1 MAASS
6 TAETERHRVR
16 PIIPG
21 DALSTR
27 VWLLRL
33 GAGGLLAKLAEWG
46 ALAAGRTPSVWQQVL
61 GTLGSLAWLVAAAW
75 GLWLLFHRIRR
86 RFEWRVRHK
95 LVLSYVFAGVVPVLL
110 AGAFALLVAQ
120 LLLLSLSSF
129 LVRQHVMTLQVE
141 TQTLARAEVAALTR
155 APSRGV
161 VLDSNT
167 STSIDT
173 RYRWASMVVV
183 PVTDLVCPAEQGR
196 ASVRMG
202 RRRAGPWAHLDP
214 PRALPPWVTCG
225 GFAGLVGYRAPLGD
239 GTLGSTA
246 VMRAVVL
253 EPAEQPQWA
262 VVVDLPV
269 SQEVREAMQTLTG
282 LEIGEVSSN
291 DPQWRPDL
299 AGRRIQPAASVDER
313 QGLGQGVFSASWLAF
328 LDAVDW
334 STGRTVAMSMNITTG
349 LLPVYRQVTDAPTGF
364 RGLTVGGALLAALVL
379 VGGCLLIVQAFAL
392 YSGFALARQITDAVD
407 DLADGTAR
415 LRARDFTHVIPVRA
429 RDQLGELSASFNA
442 MTGEVRALLGEVAQK
457 ERLDQEM
464 RAARAIQ
471 QQLLPEVP
479 THVAGL
485 DVLAYCTPA
494 REVAGDYY
502 DFLPITDTMMGVL
515 IADVAGKGLA
525 AGLYMAQL
533 KVIVQSL
540 SHLHH
545 EPREFLRAVNRIV
558 SRNIDPRSFITMT
571 YGVIDLDR
579 RELTLA
585 RAGHAPLMRLARGA
599 HEVDILAPDGMV
611 VGLTIDD
618 GEMFESVLEQR
629 TVPLAAGDLLI
640 WFTDGITEAM
650 TAAHECYGEARLA
663 EFMRQHADAPLGEL
677 RAALEQDLDAFT
689 GHADPHDDM
698 TMILVRLT

>member
-1 MAASS
+1 MAAFS
-6 TAETERHRVR
+6 TAESDRHRDR
-16 PIIPG
+16 TATPG
-21 DALSTR
+21 GARTR
-27 VWLLRL
+27 RGWLLRL
-33 GAGGLLAKLAEWG
+33 AGAGLLAKLAEWG
-46 ALAAGRTPSVWQQVL
+46 ALAAGRAPSAWQQAL
-61 GTLGSLAWLVAAAW
+61 GTLGSVVWIVAAVWA
-75 GLWLLFHRIRR
+75 LWLLFRRARR

-95 LVLSYVFAGVVPVLL
+95 LVLSYIFAGVVPVLL

-129 LVRQHVMTLQVE
+129 LVRQHMMTLQVE

-161 VLDSNT
+161 VLDST
-167 STSIDT
+167 TTTSIDT

-183 PVTDLVCPAEQGR
+183 PVAGLTCPAEQGR
-196 ASVRMG
+196 TSVRVG
-202 RRRAGPWAHLDP
+202 RRRAGAWAHLEP
-214 PRALPPWVTCG
+214 PRALPAWVTCA
-225 GFAGLVGYRAPLGD
+225 GFAGLVGYRAPQSD
-239 GTLGSTA
+239 GTLTTTA

-253 EPAEQPQWA
+253 EPAERPQWA
-262 VVVDLPV
+262 VTVDLPV
-269 SQEVREAMQTLTG
+269 SQEVRAAMAVVTG
-282 LEIGEVSSN
+282 LAIGEVGSN

-299 AGRRIQPAASVDER
+299 IGRRVASVTPGDDGR
-313 QGLGQGVFSASWLAF
+313 DTGQGLFSASWLAF

-334 STGRTVAMSMNITTG
+334 STGDTVAMSMNITTG

-364 RGLTVGGALLAALVL
+364 RGLTVGGALLAAVIL
-379 VGGCLLIVQAFAL
+379 VGGSLLIVQAFAL
-392 YSGFALARQITDAVD
+392 YSGFSLARQITDAVD

-429 RDQLGELSASFNA
+429 RDQLGELSTSFNA

-471 QQLLPEVP
+471 QQLLPEAP
-479 THVAGL
+479 THLAGL

-502 DFLPITDTMMGVL
+502 DFLPISDTTIGVI

-540 SHLHH
+540 SHLHQA
-545 EPREFLRAVNRIV
+545 PREFLRAVNRVV

-571 YGVIDLDR
+571 YGVIDLER
-579 RELTLA
+579 RELTFA
-585 RAGHAPLMRLARGA
+585 RAGHAPLMRLASRAGDV
-599 HEVDILAPDGMV
+599 EVLAPDGMV
-611 VGLTIDD
+611 VGLTVDG
-618 GEMFESVLEQR
+618 GEMFDSVLEQR
-629 TVPLAAGDLLI
+629 TVALSPGDLLV

-650 TAAHECYGEARLA
+650 TTGNECYGEARLA
-663 EFMRQHADAPLGEL
+663 ALLRTHAGAPLGDL

-698 TMILVRLT
+698 TMILLRLT

>member
-6 TAETERHRVR
+6 TAEPDRHRVR
-16 PIIPG
+16 PATSG
-21 DALSTR
+21 DARTKR
-27 VWLLRL
+27 AWLLRL
-33 GAGGLLAKLAEWG
+33 GLGGLLAKIAEWG
-46 ALAAGRTPSVWQQVL
+46 ALAAGRTPSAWQQAL
-61 GTLGSLAWLVAAAW
+61 GTLGSIVWIAAAAW
-75 GLWLLFHRIRR
+75 ALWLLFRHARR

-95 LVLSYVFAGVVPVLL
+95 LVLSYIFAGVVPVLL

-129 LVRQHVMTLQVE
+129 LVRQHMMTLQVE

-161 VLDSNT
+161 VLDSST
-167 STSIDT
+167 TTSIDT

-183 PVTDLVCPAEQGR
+183 PTAGLTCPAEDGR
-196 ASVRMG
+196 TSVRVG
-202 RRRAGPWAHLDP
+202 RRRAGAWAHLDP
-214 PRALPPWVTCG
+214 PRALPSWIGCA
-225 GFAGLVGYRAPLGD
+225 GFAGLVGYRAPQADGRLGI
-239 GTLGSTA
+239 TA

-253 EPAEQPQWA
+253 EPAGQPQWA

-269 SQEVREAMQTLTG
+269 SQEVRAAMEAVTG
-282 LEIGEVSSN
+282 LAIGEVGSS

-299 AGRRIQPAASVDER
+299 IGRRVNSATPGDESR
-313 QGLGQGVFSASWLAF
+313 ATAQGLFSASWLAF

-334 STGRTVAMSMNITTG
+334 TTGDAAAMSMNITTG

-364 RGLTVGGALLAALVL
+364 RGLTVGGALLAAVVL
-379 VGGCLLIVQAFAL
+379 VGGSLLIVQVFAL
-392 YSGFALARQITDAVD
+392 YSGFSLARQITDAVD

-415 LRARDFTHVIPVRA
+415 VRARDFTHVIPVRA

-471 QQLLPEVP
+471 QQLLPEAP
-479 THVAGL
+479 THLPGL
-485 DVLAYCTPA
+485 EVLAYCTPA

-502 DFLPITDTMMGVL
+502 DFLPITDTMIGVI

-545 EPREFLRAVNRIV
+545 EPREFLRAVNRVV

-579 RELTLA
+579 RELTFA

-599 HEVDILAPDGMV
+599 GDVEILAPDGMV
-611 VGLTIDD
+611 VGLTIDE
-618 GEMFESVLEQR
+618 GEMFDAVLEQR
-629 TVPLAAGDLLI
+629 TVALAPGDLLI

-650 TAAHECYGEARLA
+650 TTAYECYGEARLA
-663 EFMRQHADAPLGEL
+663 ALLRSHAGAPLGEL
-677 RAALEQDLDAFT
+677 RAAVERDLDAFT
-689 GHADPHDDM
+689 GHAEPHDDM
-698 TMILVRLT
+698 TMILLRLT